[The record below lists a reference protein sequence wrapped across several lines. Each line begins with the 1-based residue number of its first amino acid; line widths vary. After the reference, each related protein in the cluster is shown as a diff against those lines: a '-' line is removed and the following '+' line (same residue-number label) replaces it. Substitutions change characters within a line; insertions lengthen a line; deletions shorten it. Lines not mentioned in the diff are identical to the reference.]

1 MASAV
6 SPFCLWV
13 ALWVAFERFSSQ
25 ILGYFPPRHP
35 PHPQKQEHMVLRR
48 VSKFFSEKKHQA
60 GEPGGSLDPANYLF
74 SDLGDQLA
82 GRKTIKY
89 NDIFLFKFLIFLIQF
104 GGSLVVGYQCLR
116 LFKQRREG

>member
-35 PHPQKQEHMVLRR
+35 PHPPKEAHPQKQEHMVLRR
-48 VSKFFSEKKHQA
+48 VSKFFSKKNTKPVNQ
-60 GEPGGSLDPANYLF
+60 
-74 SDLGDQLA
+74 
-82 GRKTIKY
+82 
-89 NDIFLFKFLIFLIQF
+89 
-104 GGSLVVGYQCLR
+104 VGP
-116 LFKQRREG
+116 

>member
-6 SPFCLWV
+6 SPFCFGL
-13 ALWVAFERFSSQ
+13 AFERFSSQ

-89 NDIFLFKFLIFLIQF
+89 NDIFLFKFWFMT
-104 GGSLVVGYQCLR
+104 S
-116 LFKQRREG
+116 